1 MKIKETHPF
10 AKTTKRM
17 VENFIKH
24 LDVEKNT
31 KVKQRKT
38 KSKQYGI
45 VSVQMATG
53 YSHLFSFICSRNRQ
67 HNGAEKKRH

>member
-1 MKIKETHPF
+1 
-10 AKTTKRM
+10 M

-38 KSKQYGI
+38 QSKQYSI